1 LYTEYDFEWDE
12 KKNAINKLR
21 HKIDFADAIKVFF
34 DDWRITRYD
43 NRRVYGED
51 RYQVI
56 GMAYERI
63 LFVVYTERKGNTI
76 RIISARKANKRERSA
91 YEHGTF

>member
-1 LYTEYDFEWDE
+1 
-12 KKNAINKLR
+12 
-21 HKIDFADAIKVFF
+21 
-34 DDWRITRYD
+34 
-43 NRRVYGED
+43 
-51 RYQVI
+51 
-56 GMAYERI
+56 MAYERI